1 MIIDALFKPL
11 SFFLLPPTRPT
22 GLFFPLQNGPRSL
35 RQHQTGFHTI
45 DSHHLEMFLISA
57 LWSLGLCLLLES
69 FLLGN
74 REVSYPPEH
83 CCAVRKTM
91 FSSNAFSSFITT
103 LRRVETKQVKS
114 VLVVYLLPAL
124 QKGLTVSTHTW
135 TLMRPLVFVLHRL
148 QNPLFA
154 LFILCFW
161 ALRWSVSQMLIATC
175 S

>member
-1 MIIDALFKPL
+1 MLHALFKPFW
-11 SFFLLPPTRPT
+11 FFLLSPTRPT
-22 GLFFPLQNGPRSL
+22 GLSFPLQNVPRSL
-35 RQHQTGFHTI
+35 RQHQTGLHTI

-69 FLLGN
+69 FLLDN

-91 FSSNAFSSFITT
+91 FFSNAISSFVTT

-114 VLVVYLLPAL
+114 VLVVYLLPPL
-124 QKGLTVSTHTW
+124 QKGLTISTHIW

-161 ALRWSVSQMLIATC
+161 TLRLSVSQVLMATG